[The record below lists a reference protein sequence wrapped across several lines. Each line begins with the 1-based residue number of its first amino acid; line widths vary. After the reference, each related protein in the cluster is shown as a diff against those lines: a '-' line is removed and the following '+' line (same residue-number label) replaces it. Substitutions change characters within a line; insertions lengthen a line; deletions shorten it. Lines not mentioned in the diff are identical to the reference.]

1 MYVAVTFY
9 AVRTYSIGPT
19 SSCVEDIVLSSAAP
33 SLERKRG
40 RRTQRKR
47 HVQRDGC
54 RRAVR
59 WCQGKVIS
67 GEGDVKERICGKGS
81 ECTCESVWLE
91 VGDERYTCSPLFIK
105 VYGKHV
111 VELWYIYNQ
120 LHTHSTVT

>member
-1 MYVAVTFY
+1 M
-9 AVRTYSIGPT
+9 
-19 SSCVEDIVLSSAAP
+19 
-33 SLERKRG
+33 
-40 RRTQRKR
+40 
-47 HVQRDGC
+47 
-54 RRAVR
+54 
-59 WCQGKVIS
+59 IS